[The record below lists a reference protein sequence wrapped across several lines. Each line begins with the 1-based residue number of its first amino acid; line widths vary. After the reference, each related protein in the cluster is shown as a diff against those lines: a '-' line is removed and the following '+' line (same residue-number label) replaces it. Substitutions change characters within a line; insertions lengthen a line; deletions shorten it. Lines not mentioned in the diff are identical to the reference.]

1 MITQNHQNLAFLIAA
16 PQPGESAMHND
27 QAAIGKALLSRG
39 LPADHILLLHGRL
52 DRKLVLAALDNL
64 RRRMDGWQTG
74 SLFVH
79 VSGHGYFV
87 GENGESAR
95 AGLLLNDTQDVNDD
109 YHLLWEEFFA
119 ALDLPIGLRL
129 TLLPDL

>member
-16 PQPGESAMHND
+16 PQAGETAMLND
-27 QAAIGKALLSRG
+27 QVAMTQALLSSG
-39 LPADHILLLHGRL
+39 LPVDDILLLHGRL

-64 RRRMDGWQTG
+64 RRRIARWQTG

-95 AGLLLNDTQDVNDD
+95 AGLLLDDTQDVNDD
-109 YHLLWEEFFA
+109 YHLPWEEFFA
-119 ALDLPIGLRL
+119 ALALPAGVRL